1 MCDCTGHA
9 DEESFSF
16 VAALDAGV
24 LASLVH
30 ELHFNCGVDSPLH
43 VDHVG
48 VGVVGPSQDHGRAG
62 GHLQVEFVE
71 NALGLVDV
79 AEVLVEVVRDI
90 EGLHRALVV
99 AHVPNLD

>member
-16 VAALDAGV
+16 VASLDADV

-43 VDHVG
+43 VDHMG
-48 VGVVGPSQDHGRAG
+48 VGVVGPWSSRGTLA
-62 GHLQVEFVE
+62 VELVE
-71 NALGLVDV
+71 NALALVDL
-79 AEVLVEVVRDI
+79 AEVLVEVVCDI